1 MRILSVS
8 MLVLFALACRASE
21 VQRSDPRLSRLLAD
35 REAIWQA
42 WFTNDQQKLEQL
54 LPSDVVAIN
63 SGDTTWQGRA
73 AVIAAAKSFAQSG
86 QKFVRVTF
94 PRTEQ
99 QVFGDVAILYSRYEV
114 ELQQKNGRHSVMA
127 GRATEI
133 FVWRDS
139 LWQNSGWHLDAE
151 R

>member
-1 MRILSVS
+1 VRVFSVG
-8 MLVLFALACRASE
+8 MLVLLALACRSSE

-42 WFTNDQQKLEQL
+42 WFTNDQQRLERL

-73 AVIAAAKSFAQSG
+73 AVLQAAQNFAKSG
-86 QKFVRVTF
+86 NKLVRVTF

-114 ELQQKNGRHSVMA
+114 ELERNGQRSVMG
-127 GRATEI
+127 GRATEV

-151 R
+151 H

>member
-1 MRILSVS
+1 VRVLSVG
-8 MLVLFALACRASE
+8 VVIVFVLACRAHE
-21 VQRSDPRLSRLLAD
+21 VQRSDPRLARLLAD
-35 REAIWQA
+35 REAIWRA
-42 WFTNDQQKLEQL
+42 WFGNDQQRLEQL

-73 AVIAAAKSFAQSG
+73 AVLAAAQAFAQSG
-86 QKFVRVTF
+86 QKLVRVTF

-99 QVFGDVAILYSRYEV
+99 QVFGDVAVLYSRYEL
-114 ELQQKNGRHSVMA
+114 ELERNGKRSVVA
-127 GRATEI
+127 GRATEV

-139 LWQNSGWHLDAE
+139 LWQNSGWHLDSV